1 MDKII
6 IYLKILEIILILFNL
21 TFNPRIN
28 NFY

>member
-21 TFNPRIN
+21 TLNPRIN